1 MEMAKV
7 FIEAKDRKEL
17 AKKININIYP
27 IIKKVAGGYM
37 CFDHIAEYDTWKN
50 QK

>member
-1 MEMAKV
+1 MAKV

-17 AKKININIYP
+17 VRKININIYP
-27 IIKKVAGGYM
+27 IIKKVTGGYM
-37 CFDHIAEYDTWKN
+37 CFDQIAEYDTWKN